1 MTLEDPVKV
10 APGVSGLNFT
20 NESDVEQYVVIK
32 VHGKNIGG
40 EFARTVKLLLAPK
53 ESRTVVDLEPGGFD
67 MTVSTDTSPARGKI
81 NFVGGCGP
89 GCEHD
94 PI

>member
-1 MTLEDPVKV
+1 MSDPIKV
-10 APGVSGLNFT
+10 TSGVSGLCFT
-20 NESDVEQYVVIK
+20 NESDVEQYVVIR
-32 VHGKNIGG
+32 VPGKTVDT
-40 EFARTVKLLLAPK
+40 FARTVKLLLAPK
-53 ESRTVVDLEPGGFD
+53 ESRTVVDLEPGYL